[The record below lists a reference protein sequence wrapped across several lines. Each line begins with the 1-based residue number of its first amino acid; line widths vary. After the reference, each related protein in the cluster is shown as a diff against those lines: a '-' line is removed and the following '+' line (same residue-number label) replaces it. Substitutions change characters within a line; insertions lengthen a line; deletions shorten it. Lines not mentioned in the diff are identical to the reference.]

1 MPDWTIRRAAEAD
14 IPELVA
20 LLADDHL
27 GATRESPDDLTP
39 YRRAFVEIDRD
50 PNVYLAVMERGGRI
64 IGTMQL
70 TFLHG
75 LSFRGGARLQI
86 EAVRIASDLRGQSL
100 GSQLIQW
107 AIDEARRR
115 GCILVQLTS
124 NAARPDAHRFYE
136 RLGFHHTHAGFKL
149 ML

>member
-1 MPDWTIRRAAEAD
+1 MADWTIRRAAEAD
-14 IPELVA
+14 VPALVA

-27 GATRESPDDLTP
+27 GATRESLDDLEP
-39 YRRAFVEIDRD
+39 YRRAFAEIDRD
-50 PNVYLAVMERGGRI
+50 PNVLLAVMERDGRI

-70 TFLHG
+70 TFLRG
-75 LSFRGGARLQI
+75 LSFRGGLRLQI
-86 EAVRIASDLRGQSL
+86 EAVRIASDLRGHGL
-100 GSQLIQW
+100 GGQLILW
-107 AIDEARRR
+107 AIDDARRR
-115 GCILVQLTS
+115 GCLLVQLTS